1 MPCVQLGYRETKGLQ
16 HLLWI
21 RLCRAIDIHI
31 IWVVIM
37 SCIMWTYRVTHI
49 EWAENQPLG
58 LKLVFKPKGSIC
70 GFIHSFFTLER
81 GG

>member
-1 MPCVQLGYRETKGLQ
+1 MPCVQLGYRETKGLR

-37 SCIMWTYRVTHI
+37 
-49 EWAENQPLG
+49 PLLEAAYDPG
-58 LKLVFKPKGSIC
+58 AQNGFLSSLPTLCGPTGS
-70 GFIHSFFTLER
+70 HA
-81 GG
+81 

>member
-1 MPCVQLGYRETKGLQ
+1 MIELYKGDIVHACVQLGYRETKGLR

-37 SCIMWTYRVTHI
+37 PC
-49 EWAENQPLG
+49 
-58 LKLVFKPKGSIC
+58 
-70 GFIHSFFTLER
+70 
-81 GG
+81 